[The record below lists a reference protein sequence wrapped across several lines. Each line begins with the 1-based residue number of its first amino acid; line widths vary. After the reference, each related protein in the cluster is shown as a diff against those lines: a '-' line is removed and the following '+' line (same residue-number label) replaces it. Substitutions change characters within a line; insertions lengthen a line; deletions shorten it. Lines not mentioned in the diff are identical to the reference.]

1 MGLFGVKTMLKT
13 LLAGLLLL
21 SSFGVWAQACKPQ
34 GVFQSNAWLSNNIKA
49 SCENLRSQYRCAA
62 LEEENMEELKAQ
74 LSADLA
80 SGDKDKIASA
90 QTKLADEKARYLTCN
105 RTTSTRDSFSDAN
118 WLGSEGCLVNGL
130 LLTVESIKNLGV
142 AVVDFFK
149 DAENCYQDIEKKRE
163 MVVLFNMGVS
173 EKYTMNPKIIDTWTC
188 GEIQKQLF
196 ARHQAYQ
203 DNLVRESMRQQLVGR
218 PRTGAALPAGRA
230 PAMPDGVSKI
240 KDILA
245 QASESL
251 QSAYMCYTPK
261 AKTEMIC
268 AGLVNVVAEIAAG
281 GGAGLLV
288 KAAVVGMRSMVHST
302 QAANRIRLAIAR
314 GQKVDLADASLLSDA
329 DRLSLSSDLLKLRKP
344 LTAEQKKAIIE
355 AHEIGLAEG
364 RGFGSYTTADL
375 AAKAR
380 ILRKAGLDQE
390 QVRLLMETGITGAFG
405 HNQRVL
411 AEKMLGQAMIKGRNQ
426 IPAAQ
431 AEGRKF
437 YLQHMKGIKGSVFT
451 PDERGFDELMNAN
464 NLGLTSREAVDAFK
478 SNMLRDPKKV
488 PEELRAGYSSV
499 NRYIDEQMKIRQSAD
514 AGTQQMI
521 DYRVYR
527 AKELRMRM
535 FTEYIETKYA
545 DKYGQLDIG
554 RVDLR
559 EIRLRDE
566 IHAELEATRKKM
578 DKLGIPTETD
588 VNLEPVRR

>member
-1 MGLFGVKTMLKT
+1 MFKT
-13 LLAGLLLL
+13 LLVGLCLL
-21 SSFGVWAQACKPQ
+21 SSSAAWSQACRPQ
-34 GVFQSNAWLSNNIKA
+34 GVFQGQAWLSNNLKA

-62 LEEENMEELKAQ
+62 LEEENMEELKSQ

-90 QTKLADEKARYLTCN
+90 QAKLSEEKARYLTCD
-105 RTTSTRDSFSDAN
+105 RTSATRDSFSDAN
-118 WLGSEGCLVNGL
+118 WLGREGCLVNGL
-130 LLTVESIKNLGV
+130 LLTVDSIKNLGV

-173 EKYTMNPKIIDTWTC
+173 EKYTMDPKIIDSWTC

-218 PRTGAALPAGRA
+218 PRTGAAIAGGRTPAL
-230 PAMPDGVSKI
+230 PDGVSKI

-268 AGLVNVVAEIAAG
+268 AGLVNVVGEIAAG

-329 DRLSLSSDLLKLRKP
+329 DRLRLSEDLLKLRKP

-405 HNQRVL
+405 HSQRVL
-411 AEKMLGQAMIKGRNQ
+411 AERMLGQAMIKGRDK

-437 YLQHMKGIKGSVFT
+437 YLQHIKGKNSVFT
-451 PDERGFDELMNAN
+451 PNERGFDELMNAN
-464 NLGLTSREAVDAFK
+464 NLGLSSREAVDAFK

-488 PEELRAGYSSV
+488 SDELRAGYSSV
-499 NRYIDEQMKIRQSAD
+499 NRYIDEQLKIRPSAD
-514 AGTQQMI
+514 AATQQMI
-521 DYRVYR
+521 DYRIYR
-527 AKELRMRM
+527 AKELRMR
-535 FTEYIETKYA
+535 FYSEYIDTKYA
-545 DKYGQLDIG
+545 NKYGE
-554 RVDLR
+554 VDLNRLDVR
-559 EIRLRDE
+559 EARLRDE
-566 IHAELEATRKKM
+566 VHADLVATRKKM
-578 DKLGIPTETD
+578 DRLGIPVESD
-588 VNLEPVRR
+588 VSLEPVRR

>member
-34 GVFQSNAWLSNNIKA
+34 GVFQGQAWLSNNLKA

-62 LEEENMEELKAQ
+62 LEEENMEELKSQ

-105 RTTSTRDSFSDAN
+105 RTSTTQDAFGDAN
-118 WLGSEGCLVNGL
+118 WLGKEGCLVNGL

-173 EKYTMNPKIIDTWTC
+173 DKYTMDPKIIDAWTC

-230 PAMPDGVSKI
+230 PALPDGVSKI

-268 AGLVNVVAEIAAG
+268 AGLVNVVAEIALG
-281 GGAGLLV
+281 GGTGLLV
-288 KAAVVGMRSMVHST
+288 KAAVTGMRSMVHSA

-329 DRLSLSSDLLKLRKP
+329 DRLRLSEDLLKLRKP

-405 HNQRVL
+405 HNQRIL

-437 YLQHMKGIKGSVFT
+437 YLQYMKGAKGSVFT
-451 PDERGFDELMNAN
+451 PNERGFDELMNAN
-464 NLGLTSREAVDAFK
+464 NLGLSSREAVDAFK
-478 SNMLRDPKKV
+478 SNMIRDPKKV

-527 AKELRMRM
+527 AKELRMR
-535 FTEYIETKYA
+535 FYTEYIDSKYA
-545 DKYGQLDIG
+545 NKYGEVDLSRLDI
-554 RVDLR
+554 R
-559 EIRLRDE
+559 EARLRDE
-566 IHAELEATRKKM
+566 AHADLVATRKKM

-588 VNLEPVRR
+588 VNLEPVR